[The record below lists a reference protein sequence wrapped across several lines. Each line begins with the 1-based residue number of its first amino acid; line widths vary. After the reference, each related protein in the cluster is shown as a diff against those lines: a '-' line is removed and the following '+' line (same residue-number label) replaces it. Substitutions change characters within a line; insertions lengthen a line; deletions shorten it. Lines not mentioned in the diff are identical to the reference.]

1 MTESKKPE
9 KRKYTVSDKALE
21 QRRAN
26 QPKATESSMGLHT
39 GPITE
44 DGKAAS
50 SRNGWVHGRYSAIHR
65 AQFGLGATSVAKL
78 FGKPCVTTCPFHP
91 DNPERTEKP
100 CGLVLDGLTHAGG
113 SCLDKT
119 VYVHAL
125 DALMGA
131 LKDGDMEGMNGI
143 LATEM
148 ASTLQML
155 HSIREEIS
163 RAGLMIE
170 IPVVLKHDGEST
182 IPINPKTGEAYIADV
197 RANPIL
203 AHLIKMTE
211 SLGINFAELM
221 ATPRAR
227 QKLADDDAA
236 ADGLQTAIGR
246 IFARAGAR
254 ANAPAQRPALE
265 HED

>member
-1 MTESKKPE
+1 MSESEKP
-9 KRKYTVSDKALE
+9 KRPYTMSDAALE

-26 QPKATESSMGLHT
+26 QPKATEASLELST
-39 GPITE
+39 GPNTPE
-44 DGKAAS
+44 GKAAV
-50 SRNGWVHGRYSAIHR
+50 SRNGWVHGRFSAIHR

-78 FGKPCVTTCPFHP
+78 FGKPCLTTCPFHP
-91 DNPERTEKP
+91 DNPERTEAP
-100 CGLVLDGLTHAGG
+100 CSLVLDGLTHAGG

-131 LKDGDMEGMNGI
+131 MQNGDMEGMNGI

-155 HSIREEIS
+155 HGIREEIS
-163 RAGLMIE
+163 AAGLMIT
-170 IPVVLKHDGEST
+170 IPVVNKDGEVKIDPHT
-182 IPINPKTGEAYIADV
+182 DRPYIADV
-197 RANPIL
+197 KANPIL
-203 AHLIKMTE
+203 AHMIKLTE

-227 QKLADDDAA
+227 QKLADEDAA

-254 ANAPAQRPALE
+254 TNAPAQRAALE
-265 HED
+265 HEE